1 MSMTTCKEC
10 GKEISTLAPA
20 CPHCGAPQNQM
31 TNDNTENQTSGSS
44 LSTNMILSYIALGI
58 TIIGILFGGLYM
70 EIGAIVISIIVL
82 KSKEEKEAV
91 KIARIALIVSS
102 IILGI
107 KLVLLLLAQGYVSG
121 FIDRILGEV

>member
-1 MSMTTCKEC
+1 MTTCKEC

-121 FIDRILGEV
+121 FIARILGEV